1 MQNWKQPGFSVPFTA
16 PGGGITSG
24 QGILIG
30 TDLFGL
36 SAGTYA
42 AGVKGELVTEGVVEI
57 AKLSALVINVG
68 DRVYWDGT
76 LKQVN
81 KTNTAQKPVGVA
93 VRAAAN
99 PSPTVWIK
107 LTPSTVLAGT

>member
-1 MQNWKQPGFSVPFTA
+1 MQNWRQPGFAVPFTA
-16 PGGGITSG
+16 PAGGITSG
-24 QGILIG
+24 QGCLIG

-42 AGVKGELVTEGVVEI
+42 AGIKGELVTEGVVEI
-57 AKLSALVINVG
+57 AKTSALAIVVG
-68 DRVYWDGT
+68 DRLYWDGT
-76 LKQVN
+76 NKVVN

-99 PSPTVWIK
+99 PSATVWMK